1 MIWAIVINAAVLVLL
16 GIALLRG
23 KCDDIIAGYSQMSVE
38 KRQRYDIKRLRL
50 VTASFSF
57 TGAVSLFLFL
67 FETAWAP
74 NAFLAATLVLCG
86 IYFVLV
92 QTWVKKKD

>member
-1 MIWAIVINAAVLVLL
+1 MIWVIVINAAVIVLS

-23 KCDDIIAGYSQMSVE
+23 KWDNLIAGYSQMSVE
-38 KRQRYDIKRLRL
+38 ERQRYDIKRLRL
-50 VTASFSF
+50 VTASFAF
-57 TGAVSLFLFL
+57 TTAALLFLFL

-74 NAFLAATLVLCG
+74 NAFLVASLALVG
-86 IYFVLV
+86 IYAVLV

>member
-1 MIWAIVINAAVLVLL
+1 MIWVIAISATFLVLL

-23 KCDDIIAGYSQMSVE
+23 KCDEIIAGYGTLSEE

-50 VTASFSF
+50 VTASYSF
-57 TGAVSLFLFL
+57 TTAVQFFLFL
-67 FETAWAP
+67 FETAWAL
-74 NAFLAATLVLCG
+74 NAFLVATLVLCG

>member
-1 MIWAIVINAAVLVLL
+1 MIWVIVINAAVLVLL

-57 TGAVSLFLFL
+57 TGAVLLFLFL

-74 NAFLAATLVLCG
+74 NAFLAALLVLCG

>member
-1 MIWAIVINAAVLVLL
+1 MIWAIVINAALLVLL

-23 KCDDIIAGYSQMSVE
+23 KLDNNIAGYGTLSEE

-57 TGAVSLFLFL
+57 TGAVLLFLFL

-74 NAFLAATLVLCG
+74 NAFLVATLALCG

>member
-1 MIWAIVINAAVLVLL
+1 MIWVIVINAAVLVLL

-23 KCDDIIAGYSQMSVE
+23 KLDNNIAGYGTLSEE

-57 TGAVSLFLFL
+57 TGAVLLFLFL

-74 NAFLAATLVLCG
+74 NAFLAALLVLCG

-92 QTWVKKKD
+92 QTWVKKRD

>member
-1 MIWAIVINAAVLVLL
+1 MIWAIVINAALLVLL

-23 KCDDIIAGYSQMSVE
+23 KFDNNIAGYSQMSVE
-38 KRQRYDIKRLRL
+38 ERQRYDIKRLRL
-50 VTASFSF
+50 VTASYSF

-67 FETAWAP
+67 FETDWAP
-74 NAFLAATLVLCG
+74 NAFLVATLVLCG

-92 QTWVKKKD
+92 QTWVKKKK

>member
-1 MIWAIVINAAVLVLL
+1 MIWVIVINAAVLVLL

-23 KCDDIIAGYSQMSVE
+23 KLDNNIAGYGTLSEE

-57 TGAVSLFLFL
+57 TGAVLLFLFL

-74 NAFLAATLVLCG
+74 NAFLATLLVLCG
-86 IYFVLV
+86 IYFVLI

>member
-1 MIWAIVINAAVLVLL
+1 MIWVIVINAAVMVLL

-23 KCDDIIAGYSQMSVE
+23 KCDDIIAGYSQMSEE
-38 KRQRYDIKRLRL
+38 KRQRYNIKRLRL
-50 VTASFSF
+50 VTASYSF

-67 FETAWAP
+67 FETDWAP
-74 NAFLAATLVLCG
+74 NAFLVATLVLCG

>member
-57 TGAVSLFLFL
+57 TGAVLLFLFL

-74 NAFLAATLVLCG
+74 NAFLAALLVLCG

-92 QTWVKKKD
+92 QTWVKKRD

>member
-16 GIALLRG
+16 GLALLRG
-23 KCDDIIAGYSQMSVE
+23 KFDNSIAGYGTLSEE

-50 VTASFSF
+50 VTASCSF
-57 TGAVSLFLFL
+57 TTAVLLFLFL
-67 FETAWAP
+67 FESAWAP
-74 NAFLAATLVLCG
+74 NAFLVASLALCG

-92 QTWVKKKD
+92 QTWVKRKD

>member
-1 MIWAIVINAAVLVLL
+1 MIWVIVINAAVLVLL

-23 KCDDIIAGYSQMSVE
+23 KFDNNIAGYSQMSVE

-50 VTASFSF
+50 VTASFRF
-57 TGAVSLFLFL
+57 TGAVLLFLFL

-74 NAFLAATLVLCG
+74 NAFLATLLVLCG
-86 IYFVLV
+86 IYFVLI